1 MWHAM
6 SPPPSGQYQYA
17 GGTHTTSIPNGDGSS
32 TIYVHHMQD
41 APAPPPPQQPQ
52 MQMPQV
58 MAMGIPYPMP
68 TPAPMYAPY
77 PYPPPPPSYGCP
89 YHHQEPQQQQPQIV
103 IMDEESP
110 KDKKDDKSKQE
121 KKTNE
126 TKSESSSETKA
137 EDTKSEPVVV
147 NVTQDG
153 QPPDQ
158 EHKMSKIS
166 IVAMI
171 MFMIALIIGTACIV
185 ETYQAYDARMSAT
198 ENNLPYEEYI
208 DAYTKE
214 RALAL
219 SLGCATYILFII
231 ATFLSFFA
239 GIRQRDRSRRRRDH
253 CCLGIFLI
261 AAWIIFGLTCI
272 NSLIILVIAFNRK

>member
-185 ETYQAYDARMSAT
+185 ETNQAYDARMSAM
-198 ENNLPYEEYI
+198 ENNLPYDEYI

-261 AAWIIFGLTCI
+261 AAWIIFGLTCV
-272 NSLIILVIAFNRK
+272 NSLIILVMAFNRK